1 MWEFVSFLIPRR
13 RACDT
18 IADAASAQGRFHPA
32 ASQTPRDLVQF
43 CLACRPP
50 SASEI
55 GLSRAFSRTPTAR
68 SYPRKEPSNDCAA
81 NSKIERGG
89 RSRDRTR
96 VDRAPDHTGRSI
108 SARPRRPTT
117 APNSP
122 LIYRVH
128 HKYSAEKK
136 VRSSDAYCHLRWRR
150 AELVRRTTP
159 RQKRGPWGL
168 RALGFTGLQVSKEE

>member
-1 MWEFVSFLIPRR
+1 MEYKHFYAVFMREFVSFLIPRR
-13 RACDT
+13 RVCDT

-43 CLACRPP
+43 CLACCPP

-55 GLSRAFSRTPTAR
+55 GLSRAFSRTPTGR

-96 VDRAPDHTGRSI
+96 VGSRTRPYRPLNPLRMSVAPG
-108 SARPRRPTT
+108 ARYIRVP
-117 APNSP
+117 AP
-122 LIYRVH
+122 
-128 HKYSAEKK
+128 
-136 VRSSDAYCHLRWRR
+136 
-150 AELVRRTTP
+150 
-159 RQKRGPWGL
+159 
-168 RALGFTGLQVSKEE
+168 